1 MQFAVSDRAAI
12 ALSHEFYQS
21 ISAGL
26 PLESATSEARKA
38 IYSESDSPQDEFE
51 WGTPVLFSRSPD
63 GVILALPE
71 TGLHETGDEMN
82 NSQANSQ
89 ANLQGNATAQPR
101 AWWQQ
106 LGAAGKELAALDAPD
121 TPDDIHAAGDVI
133 IGVVGAGA
141 SNVAVGKNISQQIY
155 EVVGPP
161 TPDDKQIVAQ
171 HFAALDAA
179 LTAQPGALDAAK
191 LQMAQGYL
199 ALLRGE
205 LSKTDANETPSAST
219 ITLVGNW
226 LLDNVP
232 QLLEALT
239 SLFATP
245 AVGRVIGKAGEAAVT
260 WVKQRF
266 A

>member
-1 MQFAVSDRAAI
+1 MQFAVSDRTAI

-38 IYSESDSPQDEFE
+38 IYSEGDSSQNEFE

-63 GVILALPE
+63 GVILALPV
-71 TGLHETGDEMN
+71 TGDEMN

-89 ANLQGNATAQPR
+89 ANLQGNAHTQTR

-106 LGAAGKELAALDAPD
+106 LGEAGAALAGLDAPD
-121 TPDDIHAAGDVI
+121 AIGAAGDVI

-199 ALLRGE
+199 TLLRGE